1 MKQAIN
7 TAMTV
12 VRRSAAWF
20 AMRELEMSLSDTVDT
35 LQMVTDTETRLA
47 MQIAIR
53 RLRKELSKARA
64 HYNSFNKPG
73 VVRIWDMA

>member
-1 MKQAIN
+1 MKQAIK
-7 TAMTV
+7 TAITV
-12 VRRSAAWF
+12 VRRSAAWY

-35 LQMVTDTETRLA
+35 LAMVTDTETRLA

-53 RLRKELSKARA
+53 SLRRELCKARA
-64 HYNSFNKPG
+64 HYASFTKPG